1 MEKSTIELFDGTKIE
16 NLKVNGNNYIADKV
30 LSSSIFAPENL
41 VNVKIDGVEH
51 TNMVLVQNMTVDGVS
66 WFILRDRTDQE
77 IKEIEINAK
86 IDYLMTL
93 QGGTAA

>member
-16 NLKVNGNNYIADKV
+16 NLTVNGNNYIADKI

-41 VNVKIDGVEH
+41 VSVKINGTEH

-66 WFILRDRTDQE
+66 WFILRDRTEQE
-77 IKEIEINAK
+77 VKEIEINAK

-93 QGGTAA
+93 QGGATA